1 MALTDQGRTGPA
13 AAKTSDPVIIH
24 TDGSCLS
31 NPGPGGWAAILHWQ
45 DNEREIS
52 GAEPDSTNNR
62 MELTAAINGLN
73 AVTRP
78 MTIDLYTDSKYV
90 MTGVTDW
97 MPRWKANGW
106 KTAAKKPVANQ
117 DLWQQ
122 LDSAVSRHQVR
133 WHWVKGH
140 AGNPLNERCD
150 RLARSAAESLA

>member
-1 MALTDQGRTGPA
+1 MPQDTPE
-13 AAKTSDPVIIH
+13 PVIIH
-24 TDGSCLS
+24 TDGSCLL
-31 NPGPGGWAAILHWQ
+31 NPGPGGWAAVLQWQ
-45 DNEREIS
+45 GNERELTGS
-52 GAEPDSTNNR
+52 EPDTTNNR
-62 MELTAAINGLN
+62 MELTAAIMGLN

-78 MTIDLYTDSKYV
+78 MLVDLHTDSRYV
-90 MTGVTDW
+90 MNGVQDW

-122 LDSAVSRHQVR
+122 LDEAVIRHQVR

-150 RLARSAAESLA
+150 VLARSAAEAIA

>member
-1 MALTDQGRTGPA
+1 MPPNVPE
-13 AAKTSDPVIIH
+13 SIVIH

-31 NPGPGGWAAILHWQ
+31 NPGPGGWAAILRWQ
-45 DNEREIS
+45 DNERELNGS
-52 GAEPDSTNNR
+52 EPNTTNNR
-62 MELTAAINGLN
+62 MELTAAIMGLN
-73 AVTRP
+73 ALKRP
-78 MTIDLYTDSKYV
+78 MTVDLHTDSQYV
-90 MTGVTDW
+90 MNGVQDW

-122 LDSAVSRHQVR
+122 LDAAVTRHIVT

-150 RLARSAAESLA
+150 VLARSAAKTVA

>member
-1 MALTDQGRTGPA
+1 
-13 AAKTSDPVIIH
+13 
-24 TDGSCLS
+24 LS
-31 NPGPGGWAAILHWQ
+31 NPGPGGWAAILRWHG
-45 DNEREIS
+45 NERELTGS
-52 GAEPDSTNNR
+52 EPDTTNNR
-62 MELTAAINGLN
+62 MELMAAIMGLN

-78 MTIDLYTDSKYV
+78 MLVDLHTDSRYV
-90 MTGVTDW
+90 MNGVQDW

-122 LDSAVSRHQVR
+122 LDEAVIRHQVR

-150 RLARSAAESLA
+150 VLARSAAEAIA